1 LKRLPSGFKDFV
13 ELETIFVSA
22 KRKENIH
29 LIAESLVASVKAEN
43 LSGSPIVSNTRHLEA
58 LKNALTSIQAVH
70 AGLNSV
76 VSPDLLTV
84 DIRKAL
90 HHLGEITGD
99 ITTDEILG
107 SIFSRFC
114 IGK

>member
-1 LKRLPSGFKDFV
+1 M
-13 ELETIFVSA
+13 
-22 KRKENIH
+22 
-29 LIAESLVASVKAEN
+29 VASVKAEN

-58 LKNALTSIQAVH
+58 LQNALTSIREVH
-70 AGLNSV
+70 AGLTSGL
-76 VSPDLLTV
+76 SPDLLTS
-84 DIRKAL
+84 DIRNAL

-99 ITTDEILG
+99 ITTEEILG